1 MPKYQATIY
10 GHKEEQFNIWS
21 HGLGFVASVVGTV
34 LLLARALDM
43 SDPTYAVSAAV
54 YGASLLTL
62 YAASTLYHSAQKP
75 KLRNRLNIFDHAAI
89 YILIAGTY
97 TPFCL
102 ITLAGTD
109 RLDSICMRLGL
120 CRGRRYT
127 QAIFHRQV

>member
-21 HGLGFVASVVGTV
+21 HGLGFVASVLGTV

-75 KLRNRLNIFDHAAI
+75 KLRNRLNIFDLS
-89 YILIAGTY
+89 LIH
-97 TPFCL
+97 
-102 ITLAGTD
+102 I
-109 RLDSICMRLGL
+109 
-120 CRGRRYT
+120 
-127 QAIFHRQV
+127 